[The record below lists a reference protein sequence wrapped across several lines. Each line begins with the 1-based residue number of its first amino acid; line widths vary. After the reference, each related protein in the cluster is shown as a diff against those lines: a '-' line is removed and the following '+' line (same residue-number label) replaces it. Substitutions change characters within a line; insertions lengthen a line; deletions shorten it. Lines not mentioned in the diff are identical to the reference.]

1 MVVESFRDGTRR
13 HEGQEDGIHLPFL
26 GRGGVSWESFVSVRV
41 SEQGPDLLVII
52 LTIHHYSSIPLICWY
67 SNNRFFFLQLF
78 DGLVL
83 NSAEVG
89 GRRSS
94 SGEAAHYLCPC

>member
-1 MVVESFRDGTRR
+1 MVVQSFRDGTSP

-26 GRGGVSWESFVSVRV
+26 GQGGVSWESFVDACV

-52 LTIHHYSSIPLICWY
+52 LTIHHYSSIPLIRWC
-67 SNNRFFFLQLF
+67 NDNRFFFPQLF

-83 NSAEVG
+83 SWAEVG
-89 GRRSS
+89 GRGPS
-94 SGEAAHYLCPC
+94 SGEAAHYL